1 MQVRRFIPLLGFGLL
16 SVLLFRG
23 LSLDPTALPAAR
35 LGQPFP
41 EFAKPELQSGE
52 AIGVAD
58 LSQRPA
64 LVNVWATWCYSCR
77 VEHPYLL
84 ELASAGVPI
93 YGLNY
98 KDDAVKARAWLTQLG
113 DPYALNIVDVE
124 GSLGLDLGV
133 YGAPETYVID
143 RDGKIVHRHVG
154 ILDSRVFHADFGAW
168 FSSVVEGTAPL
179 AQRGSVAK

>member
-1 MQVRRFIPLLGFGLL
+1 MRARRFIPLLGFALL

-41 EFAKPELQSGE
+41 AFTKPELHSGDPV
-52 AIGVAD
+52 GVAD
-58 LSQRPA
+58 LNQLPA

-84 ELASAGVPI
+84 ELAASGVPI

-98 KDDAVKARAWLTQLG
+98 KDDSEKARTWLAELG
-113 DPYALNIVDVE
+113 DPYQLNIVDAE
-124 GSLGLDLGV
+124 GTLGVDLGV

-143 RDGKIVHRHVG
+143 RRGKIAHRHVG
-154 ILDSRVFHADFGAW
+154 ILSQRVFVTDFAPW
-168 FSSVVEGTAPL
+168 FAESVVAPMSSAESGAA
-179 AQRGSVAK
+179 AQ